1 MVLFIVVESNA
12 LYCKQL
18 FWRLPVHFTAKFLVV
33 PDEYVN
39 NDWGLMKSPSLMDH
53 ERLIDNSKLMNM
65 QLLLGLVNI
74 QMKTQ
79 EVYLSI

>member
-1 MVLFIVVESNA
+1 
-12 LYCKQL
+12 
-18 FWRLPVHFTAKFLVV
+18 
-33 PDEYVN
+33 
-39 NDWGLMKSPSLMDH
+39 MKSPSLMDH

-74 QMKTQ
+74 QMTTQ